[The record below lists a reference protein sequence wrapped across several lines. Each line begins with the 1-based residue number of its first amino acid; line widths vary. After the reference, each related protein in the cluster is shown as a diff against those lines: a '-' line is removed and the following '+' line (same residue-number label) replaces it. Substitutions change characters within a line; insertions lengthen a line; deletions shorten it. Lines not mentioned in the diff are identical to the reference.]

1 MTTETATG
9 VRVIL
14 WYRVP
19 EGDVLSLADT
29 YRRIGEH
36 LAGTPGMVSSE
47 LLTSRDEPG
56 VLMVTSRWRTE
67 EDLRRWVH
75 SDTHRHTTPLRP
87 YLDTGR
93 TRPWETFD
101 VASET

>member
-1 MTTETATG
+1 MTIDTTTAI
-9 VRVIL
+9 RVIL
-14 WYRVP
+14 WYRTP
-19 EGDVLSLADT
+19 ERDVAGLAET
-29 YRRIGEH
+29 YRQIGEH

-47 LLTSRDEPG
+47 LLVSRDEPG

-67 EDLRRWVH
+67 EDLQRWVH

-93 TRPWETFD
+93 ARPWETFS
-101 VASET
+101 VVSET